1 MSENRSDDAQ
11 TAAQLLDRMS
21 EGYVELDADW
31 CVVTLNP
38 AASKLLGC
46 TAETAVGKPLEE
58 LLTGVDDLAAKRAP
72 RDDGDGPIRF
82 DAASSGGPLTVRV
95 YRDSTGDQ
103 AFITRSDE
111 RGRAADQLRILNQ
124 IMRHDVRNDMNVV
137 LGWADILEDH
147 VDEDGADFLDRITRA
162 SHHAVDLTV
171 TMRDFIAALGS
182 AESPELEPVALG
194 PVLEGEIE
202 TRRAT
207 HPNAEI
213 RLVGDV
219 PEVNVVANDLLTSVF
234 RNVLNNAVQHNDSD
248 VPMVTIDV
256 SAEDESVRVRIA
268 DNGPGIPAERAADLF
283 GRTRDEP
290 GSDGG
295 GVGLYLVDRLVT
307 QFGGTIRYED
317 NEPRG
322 SVFIIELQRPEGA
335 EHDGD

>member
-1 MSENRSDDAQ
+1 MSENCRNDTRS
-11 TAAQLLDRMS
+11 AAKLRDRIS
-21 EGYVELDADW
+21 EGVVELDADW
-31 CVVTLNP
+31 CVATLNP
-38 AASKLLGC
+38 AATELLGA
-46 TAETAVGKPLEE
+46 TVDMAVGKPLADF
-58 LLTGVDDLAAKRAP
+58 LTGLDDVAARRAP
-72 RDDGDGPIRF
+72 LEEGDGPVRF
-82 DAASSGGPLTVRV
+82 DAASTAGPLTVRV
-95 YRDSTGDQ
+95 YRDSTGYQ
-103 AFITRSDE
+103 AFIARSDD

-182 AESPELEPVALG
+182 AEAPELEPVALG

-202 TRRAT
+202 TCRST

-213 RLVGDV
+213 RLDGDI
-219 PEVNVVANDLLTSVF
+219 PEVSVVANDLLTSVF
-234 RNVLNNAVQHNDSD
+234 RNVLNNAVQHNDTD
-248 VPMVTIDV
+248 VPTVTVDV
-256 SAEDESVRVRIA
+256 SAGDDTVTVRIA

-290 GSDGG
+290 GTEG
-295 GVGLYLVDRLVT
+295 GVGLYLVDRLVS
-307 QFGGTIRYED
+307 QFGGTIRYGD

-322 SVFIIELQRPEGA
+322 SVFIIELQRPDGA
-335 EHDGD
+335 EDDVD